1 MSLVSSLPGGLRPKL
16 WQIDSKNQIIQRI
29 QDNLHFTILNDD
41 IGSGKTITSL
51 LVIKE
56 LILKNPN
63 DRFIILV
70 TNNITKQWMDTLD
83 KYFPEIYYILIA
95 KHVEY
100 TARVKKDHPPNIIIT
115 TSFVYFHTLEIIKNN
130 YNLEEFK
137 YLFIDEY
144 ESFNIDEIITLIKP
158 IINKGFVKSDETNEE
173 RIEFMDSQLFNKFDN
188 ILLFFKHI
196 LFISST
202 IFDSEN
208 KNNSDIYIKQHKIM
222 TILINMFL
230 YDKKYNASKIIKDFI
245 NNFIHKDIVKLPIKL
260 QYKIDKLVNFNDY
273 KILISPHMSEFQ
285 KKIKYMKNNIV
296 EIVYESNYIDLRLKN
311 NKSTF
316 TICPLCYIE
325 TNGLIESKCCSSI
338 LCYDCFLIYQK
349 CFICSKVFDSTRGNY
364 NLINIEQAVKV
375 SDITNFDWIIS
386 RPTHEYLINMNYILN
401 EIFKRSMNASVI
413 IYFKNKQISISEK
426 QMLLNLNCINFLIP
440 IATNKIKFLKGGMFE
455 RSKIIELF
463 NTNQINILFA
473 NIYFDC
479 SGICLENATD
489 VIYID
494 NYGDKYE
501 QSIGRIIRMN
511 RPEDKILYKHLYNT
525 IK

>member
-188 ILLFFKHI
+188 ISAA
-196 LFISST
+196 SSC
-202 IFDSEN
+202 
-208 KNNSDIYIKQHKIM
+208 
-222 TILINMFL
+222 L
-230 YDKKYNASKIIKDFI
+230 
-245 NNFIHKDIVKLPIKL
+245 
-260 QYKIDKLVNFNDY
+260 
-273 KILISPHMSEFQ
+273 
-285 KKIKYMKNNIV
+285 
-296 EIVYESNYIDLRLKN
+296 
-311 NKSTF
+311 
-316 TICPLCYIE
+316 
-325 TNGLIESKCCSSI
+325 
-338 LCYDCFLIYQK
+338 
-349 CFICSKVFDSTRGNY
+349 
-364 NLINIEQAVKV
+364 
-375 SDITNFDWIIS
+375 S
-386 RPTHEYLINMNYILN
+386 R
-401 EIFKRSMNASVI
+401 
-413 IYFKNKQISISEK
+413 
-426 QMLLNLNCINFLIP
+426 
-440 IATNKIKFLKGGMFE
+440 
-455 RSKIIELF
+455 
-463 NTNQINILFA
+463 
-473 NIYFDC
+473 
-479 SGICLENATD
+479 
-489 VIYID
+489 
-494 NYGDKYE
+494 
-501 QSIGRIIRMN
+501 
-511 RPEDKILYKHLYNT
+511 
-525 IK
+525 